1 MVQYISPSR
10 YYSGEDLFLDNH
22 PPIRI
27 LHMDHSIEYPSHSHD
42 FTEMAIVYSG
52 SAIHHIGSDTH
63 KVVANDVLLIPKG
76 FTHSYSEVDDFSYV
90 NVLFDSE
97 NLFKSVLHR
106 HFFSLLHE
114 FNNPQEFYKY
124 KLSSY
129 EIKEALSIVNRIDRE
144 FYRNMEIS
152 RIVSVSYF
160 IQLLSM
166 LYEASSV
173 SFPAEV
179 SSKLRIQSIIDSI
192 DNNVSENYTI
202 ESLAAKAMT
211 SPRNFSRLFKC
222 LTGKS
227 PSIYIK
233 EKRIEKACALLTG
246 TDMTIT
252 QIALLVGFD
261 DPNYFSHTFRVLKG
275 VSPRGFR
282 SES

>member
-1 MVQYISPSR
+1 MVQYISPSS

-22 PPIRI
+22 PPIRV
-27 LHMDHSIEYPSHSHD
+27 LHMDNSIEYPSHCHG

-52 SAIHHIGSDTH
+52 SAIHHVGSEKH

-76 FTHSYSEVDDFSYV
+76 ITHSYSEVDNFSYV
-90 NVLFDSE
+90 NVLFDPE

-106 HFFSLLHE
+106 HFFSLLHDFYNPKE
-114 FNNPQEFYKY
+114 FHNY
-124 KLSSY
+124 KLSPY
-129 EIKEALSIVNRIDRE
+129 EIKEVLSIINMIDKE
-144 FYRNMEIS
+144 LYRNMEIS

-166 LYEASSV
+166 LYNASSV
-173 SFPAEV
+173 SFPAGISTE
-179 SSKLRIQSIIDSI
+179 LRIQGIIDLI
-192 DNNVSENYTI
+192 DNNVSENYSI
-202 ESLAAKAMT
+202 ESLAVKAMT
-211 SPRNFSRLFKC
+211 SPRNFSRLFKS

-275 VSPRGFR
+275 ISPREFR
-282 SES
+282 TGS